1 MKGRGFIVHSAL
13 TSTLD
18 GLAGEARTAVI
29 GAAYAQVRGLTD
41 YRLPKKFAM
50 FEFLV
55 AGIVAEAKEIC
66 ERPSRAEKPR
76 PAGKTGAQRTAEY
89 RARLARKGAEC
100 DESDASDGVTNVTS
114 VTNVTKT
121 PSNGGGCDG
130 CDGCD
135 DVTNVTD
142 CDEQVSKEVSKEVS
156 KSGTRVTV
164 EDVRIAAHNL
174 GVPKEFAIGY
184 FLPEMQKLGWQARG
198 TAGRMFDV
206 TRRNLASVLRG
217 WWAQE
222 KRKTPPRPSG
232 EEPAPSVAPSIT
244 DGELIS

>member
-76 PAGKTGAQRTAEY
+76 PGAKTGAQRTAEY
-89 RARLARKGAEC
+89 RARLAGKGAEC
-100 DESDASDGVTNVTS
+100 DESDASDG
-114 VTNVTKT
+114 
-121 PSNGGGCDG
+121 
-130 CDGCD
+130 
-135 DVTNVTD
+135 VTNVTD

-156 KSGTRVTV
+156 KSGTRVTA

-232 EEPAPSVAPSIT
+232 GEPAPSVAPSIT